1 MKIGIYGGS
10 FNPVHFGHVNLAKKA
25 VADLA
30 LDRLIVIPANVS
42 PFKTEAAKD
51 MPPLPWESRDGEE
64 RLCRDHRGDCR

>member
-51 MPPLPWESRDGEE
+51 AGIGRSRKASTVA
-64 RLCRDHRGDCR
+64 RNKAAR